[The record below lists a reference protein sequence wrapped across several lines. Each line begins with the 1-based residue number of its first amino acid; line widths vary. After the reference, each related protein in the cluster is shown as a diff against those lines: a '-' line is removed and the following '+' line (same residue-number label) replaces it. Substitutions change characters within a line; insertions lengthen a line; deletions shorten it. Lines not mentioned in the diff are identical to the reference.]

1 MQQAPEAYL
10 SGLGSQVRLLV
21 ERLDSQSLQLTE
33 FQKQN
38 HQLSEE
44 NQKLKIDNE
53 QL

>member
-1 MQQAPEAYL
+1 MQQAQKDYISDLE
-10 SGLGSQVRLLV
+10 SQVRLLV
-21 ERLDSQSLQLTE
+21 ERLDSQSLQLTA